1 MRKGDK
7 EMLLIVNSIMSLSL
21 LILVIVLKKHMALR
35 KDVEEFY
42 AKVFGDCYGMEG
54 LVKQISILHAKF
66 NYIRPIEKELLY
78 LIKEKHKDDINLV
91 GKIDYKGEPSSIRF
105 SDDTIFILYGT
116 LNYGNIPL
124 SQMKRRA
131 NEIREIQKQL
141 CPKRCKKK

>member
-54 LVKQISILHAKF
+54 LVKQISIL
-66 NYIRPIEKELLY
+66 LY
-78 LIKEKHKDDINLV
+78 SF
-91 GKIDYKGEPSSIRF
+91 P
-105 SDDTIFILYGT
+105 TT
-116 LNYGNIPL
+116 LW
-124 SQMKRRA
+124 K
-131 NEIREIQKQL
+131 
-141 CPKRCKKK
+141 